1 MKYFL
6 LITVCC
12 LLSVAA
18 GATFELEDP
27 ADPDKQLEME
37 KKQKPMFSRYA
48 NPGQVVIITGTDLF
62 TPVVEEGEC
71 TGWRPHVTE
80 PGGSQTME
88 NLLGQV
94 VKTIECNDD
103 GVRLDLSLVNADE
116 KGLLWVESGK
126 LLEAD

>member
-1 MKYFL
+1 
-6 LITVCC
+6 
-12 LLSVAA
+12 
-18 GATFELEDP
+18 
-27 ADPDKQLEME
+27 
-37 KKQKPMFSRYA
+37 
-48 NPGQVVIITGTDLF
+48 
-62 TPVVEEGEC
+62 
-71 TGWRPHVTE
+71 
-80 PGGSQTME
+80 ME